1 MNLEIIDDHHY
12 LTSDQLLL
20 IEEVL
25 QLAGQKLKRSDQDE
39 LDVTLVDNPTIQTL
53 NRDYRGKDQVTDVL
67 SFALMEGEEPVDW
80 SNLSDTVDYPTHLGD
95 IIIAYQRAVDQ
106 AEEYGHSIDRELAF
120 LAVHG
125 FLHLNGYDHQT
136 QEEELEMFRLQ
147 EKVLEDYGLT
157 R

>member
-80 SNLSDTVDYPTHLGD
+80 SNLSDTVDYPIHLGD

>member
-53 NRDYRGKDQVTDVL
+53 NRHYRGKDQVTDVL

-80 SNLSDTVDYPTHLGD
+80 SNLSETVDYPTHLGD

-147 EKVLEDYGLT
+147 EEVLEDYGLT

>member
-80 SNLSDTVDYPTHLGD
+80 SNLSETVDYPTHLGD

-147 EKVLEDYGLT
+147 EEVLEDYGLT

>member
-80 SNLSDTVDYPTHLGD
+80 SNLSETVDYPTHLGD

-136 QEEELEMFRLQ
+136 QEEELEMFRIQ
-147 EKVLEDYGLT
+147 EEVLEDYGLT

>member
-12 LTSDQLLL
+12 LTSDQMLL

-67 SFALMEGEEPVDW
+67 SFALLEGEEPVDW

-147 EKVLEDYGLT
+147 EEVLEDYGLT

>member
-12 LTSDQLLL
+12 LTSDQMLL

-147 EKVLEDYGLT
+147 EEVLEDYGLT

>member
-12 LTSDQLLL
+12 LTSDQMLL

-80 SNLSDTVDYPTHLGD
+80 SNLSETVDYPTHLGD

-147 EKVLEDYGLT
+147 DEVLEDYGLT

>member
-67 SFALMEGEEPVDW
+67 SFALLEGEEPVDW

-147 EKVLEDYGLT
+147 EEVLEDYGLT

>member
-12 LTSDQLLL
+12 LTSDQMLL

-67 SFALMEGEEPVDW
+67 SFALLEGEEPVDW

-106 AEEYGHSIDRELAF
+106 AEEYGQSIDRELAF

-147 EKVLEDYGLT
+147 EEVLEDYGLT

>member
-12 LTSDQLLL
+12 LTSDQMLL

-53 NRDYRGKDQVTDVL
+53 NRAYRGKDQVTDVL

-80 SNLSDTVDYPTHLGD
+80 SNLSETVDYPTHLGD

-147 EKVLEDYGLT
+147 EEVLEDYGLT

>member
-12 LTSDQLLL
+12 LTSDQMLL

-80 SNLSDTVDYPTHLGD
+80 SNLSETVDYPTHLGD

-147 EKVLEDYGLT
+147 EEVLEDYGLT

>member
-147 EKVLEDYGLT
+147 EEVLEDYGLT